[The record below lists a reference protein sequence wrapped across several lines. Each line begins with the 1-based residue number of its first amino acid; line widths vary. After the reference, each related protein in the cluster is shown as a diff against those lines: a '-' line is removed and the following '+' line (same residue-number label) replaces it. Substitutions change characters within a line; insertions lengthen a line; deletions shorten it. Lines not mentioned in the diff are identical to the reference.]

1 MPLQMIRNDITKVKA
16 DIIVNTANTE
26 PCFFA
31 GTDSAIYKAA
41 GKEALL
47 EKRRELGHIDP
58 GNIGVTPAFA
68 LHARYIIHA
77 VSSPWK
83 DGNHGEEL
91 ILRNC
96 YRKSLEKALELD
108 CKSIAFPLLSSG
120 NNGLP
125 KGRALQIALSEISD
139 FLLMHNLHVYLVVFD
154 KEAFI
159 LSEQLF
165 DKVTSFIDER
175 YVDEVGLSMNE
186 SEYKPRLREVPAPG
200 WLPADKPK
208 ASESIFHHK
217 VEETTFKQGAL
228 EKEPDFDFDT
238 HLGETFQQRLLRLV
252 DEHQMTDVEVY
263 KKANIDRKLF
273 SKIRCNVDYKPTKKT
288 AVALAVALELDLD
301 EMKDLLSR
309 AELALSP
316 SSRFDLIVEY
326 FVLHGI
332 YDIHTINSVLFK
344 YDQQTLGV

>member
-1 MPLQMIRNDITKVKA
+1 MPLQMIRNDITRMSA
-16 DIIVNTANTE
+16 DILVNTANSE
-26 PCFFA
+26 PRFFA

-47 EKRRELGHIDP
+47 EKRKELGYIAP
-58 GNIGVTPAFA
+58 GEIGVTPAFA

-83 DGNHGEEL
+83 GGSHGEEL

-125 KGRALQIALSEISD
+125 KGRALQIALSEIGD
-139 FLLMHNLHVYLVVFD
+139 FLFAHSLHVYLVVFD
-154 KEAFI
+154 REAFV

-165 DKVTSFIDER
+165 DKVESFIDEH
-175 YVDEVGLSMNE
+175 YVDKIGLSINE
-186 SEYKPRLREVPAPG
+186 SEYENRLREVPAPG
-200 WLPADKPK
+200 WLPADKAK
-208 ASESIFHHK
+208 TSEIIFHHK
-217 VEETTFKQGAL
+217 VEEATFKQGTL
-228 EKEPDFDFDT
+228 EKEPDFDT
-238 HLGETFQQRLLRLV
+238 PLGETFQQRLLRLV

-273 SKIRCNVDYKPTKKT
+273 SKIRCNIDYKPTKKT

-309 AELALSP
+309 AELAFSP
-316 SSRFDLIVEY
+316 SSRFDLIIEY
-326 FVLHGI
+326 FVGQGI